1 MSTSATEQ
9 GAVLR
14 ELGDG
19 LVLRRG
25 RDEDSEPLAE
35 FNAVVNSVTGDRDD
49 EVYHW
54 TLDLMSGELPNFD
67 ASDFTIVEDTRTG
80 AIVSTLNLISQTW
93 SYDGVEFAAGRI
105 ELVGTHPDYRRR
117 GLVRAQMEVVHE
129 WSEQRG
135 EKVLGITGI
144 PWYYRQFGYELALD
158 HLGGRAGYK
167 AGVPRLKDGETEPY
181 GFRVATVDDIPFLSG
196 VYEQGNRR
204 FLVSCVRDEEM
215 WRHELLSR
223 SKGSPHR
230 FVICV
235 IETAAGA
242 PVGLLVHTSRLGG
255 GEMSASV
262 YELSPGVPWLD
273 VTPSV
278 IRYLERV
285 GVGYAARGGLQ
296 GFTGYGFSLGT
307 EHPSYDA
314 GGDLLP
320 RASRPYAWWVRV
332 PDVAG
337 FVRHIGPVLERR
349 LRDSLG
355 AGYTGELKFNFV
367 GDGLRMAFEKG
378 RLTDVARWI
387 PTQLD
392 SRLGARER
400 DALFPALTFLK
411 LLFGFRGL
419 DDLEHA
425 HPDLLVSSSRTRELL
440 KALFPRKVSRIW
452 GIE

>member
-14 ELGDG
+14 DLGDG

-25 RDEDSEPLAE
+25 RVEDAEALAE
-35 FNAVVNSVTGDRDD
+35 FNAVVNSVTENRDD

-54 TLDLMSGELPNFD
+54 TLDMMNGELPNFD

-105 ELVGTHPDYRRR
+105 ELVGTDPDYRRR
-117 GLVRAQMEVVHE
+117 GLVRAQMDVVHE
-129 WSEQRG
+129 WSAQRG
-135 EKVLGITGI
+135 EKVVGITGI
-144 PWYYRQFGYELALD
+144 PWYYGQFGYELAMD

-167 AGVPRLKDGETEPY
+167 ANVPRLKDGETERY
-181 GFRVATVDDIPFLSG
+181 SFRKATVGDISFLSD
-196 VYEQGNRR
+196 VYERGNRR
-204 FLVSCVRDEEM
+204 FLVSCVRDEAM

-230 FVICV
+230 FAIRV

-242 PVGLLVHTSRLGG
+242 PVGLLVHTPRLGG
-255 GEMSASV
+255 GELSASV
-262 YELSPGVPWLD
+262 FELSPGVPWID
-273 VTPSV
+273 VTPGA
-278 IRYLERV
+278 IRYLERA
-285 GVGYAARGGLQ
+285 GVEYAARDGRQ
-296 GFTGYGFSLGT
+296 AFTGYSLSLGA
-307 EHPSYDA
+307 EHPAYEA
-314 GGDLLP
+314 GADLLP
-320 RASRPYAWWVRV
+320 LRSRPYAWWVRV

-337 FVRHIGPVLERR
+337 FVRHITPVLERR
-349 LRDSLG
+349 LSDSLG
-355 AGYTGELKFNFV
+355 AGYTGELKFNFI
-367 GDGLRMAFEKG
+367 GHGMRMAFEDG
-378 RLTDVARWI
+378 SLAELARWT

-411 LLFGFRGL
+411 LLFGFRSL

-425 HPDLLVSSSRTRELL
+425 HPDLLVSSTRARELL